1 MTSWVINFHPRDT
14 YLCSLSVSTASSSNP
29 HQNLLCN
36 FESTKIHSSD
46 DEKKVFGKYSRKFPT
61 SVLKYWESSICRI
74 LIYYLAC
81 FLQTHKRKYQHR
93 RKIVVLFV
101 LQLKLPIL
109 FNILLTMHLPQYYQV
124 NPIFSNTSM
133 ILNPL
138 PVIQNADVPNS
149 NF

>member
-1 MTSWVINFHPRDT
+1 MD
-14 YLCSLSVSTASSSNP
+14 
-29 HQNLLCN
+29 
-36 FESTKIHSSD
+36 
-46 DEKKVFGKYSRKFPT
+46 RK
-61 SVLKYWESSICRI
+61 
-74 LIYYLAC
+74 YLASIHASFQPL
-81 FLQTHKRKYQHR
+81 FLNTESQVYVGFLIIILHVSLKLVRENTS
-93 RKIVVLFV
+93 IGEWIMVLFV